1 MPTSTCIAR
10 RISRPTP
17 QWVIAIVGAG
27 RSDTLGSRAPGVAA
41 GPIIVRVTALATAR
55 GQTLAEYD
63 FRMDVEPGGVHQ
75 DIGIP
80 ASAVVSAG
88 TEKPEI

>member
-1 MPTSTCIAR
+1 
-10 RISRPTP
+10 
-17 QWVIAIVGAG
+17 VIAIVGAG

-41 GPIIVRVTALATAR
+41 GPIIVRVTAQATAR

>member
-1 MPTSTCIAR
+1 
-10 RISRPTP
+10 
-17 QWVIAIVGAG
+17 
-27 RSDTLGSRAPGVAA
+27 
-41 GPIIVRVTALATAR
+41 VRVTALATAP
-55 GQTLAEYD
+55 GPALAEYD
-63 FRMDVEPGGVHQ
+63 FRMDVEPGGVHH